1 MPHANV
7 SDDFPGCEAGRGRV
21 SWIAG
26 SLVLLV
32 AAAFAAWSYL
42 APPDEFER
50 QRNLLVSIN
59 RSEDLIQELVPE
71 IRALDRAA
79 LDLSL
84 PGVRARGLFAPEV
97 TVYGIDGSRP
107 EVSQR
112 LPQEL
117 AEVRR
122 WSTASHSE
130 TSARED
136 LDLWR
141 PFLDVVTYFDTAG
154 FYLVR
159 GAFQADG
166 RFQTDMGFAARAYL
180 ESDEVAQVSAKLSVT
195 WVEERA
201 EGAEEAA
208 WRIEVWKTKSL
219 EFVVAPQPLFA
230 ETLDA
235 AVPDAQQLAEARRS
249 RHEELIIEGT
259 LAEEFTWPEHFKKWS
274 QGQHPGVSVADVD
287 RDGHDDFY
295 VMPRRGKNMLFRNRG
310 DGTFEDV
317 APALGLDLEDHTTSA
332 VFADFDNDGD
342 SDVFLGRTMAASRY
356 LVNEDGKF
364 VDRSSELIDTPLPA
378 FVSSAAAADYDGD
391 GLLDVYLSTYSVL
404 VHMPLIGRARKG
416 PDPERTPQL
425 PLLSEETAT
434 EFYRLSRAEG
444 AHVMRNAPGPPNVLL
459 RNAGGGRF
467 ELVEESGATEVWHH
481 TFQSTFGDYDRD
493 GDPDLYVANDFAPN
507 NLLRN
512 DGGRFTD
519 VTDETGTADIGFG
532 MGVAWGDYDNDG
544 AQDLYVT
551 NMYSKAGRRIID
563 QIDELDWRLGQLAGG
578 NTLLRNG
585 GERFE
590 RVSGTEL
597 PSVLVEKAGWSWGG
611 QFLDFNNDGFL
622 DLYAL
627 SGYYTAPA
635 PFRVDFDT

>member
-1 MPHANV
+1 MP
-7 SDDFPGCEAGRGRV
+7 DDPTPDSRRGRV
-21 SWIAG
+21 LWIAAG
-26 SLVLLV
+26 LVVL
-32 AAAFAAWSYL
+32 AAAVAWRVTGS
-42 APPDEFER
+42 APDEFTR
-50 QRNLLVSIN
+50 QRELLVRIN

-71 IRALDRAA
+71 VRALDRAA
-79 LDLSL
+79 LDLHL
-84 PGVRARGLFAPEV
+84 PGRRGRGLFAPEV
-97 TVYGIDGSRP
+97 AVVGLVAAGP
-107 EVSQR
+107 KEVQR

-117 AEVRR
+117 AVTWGWPVESNSRQV
-122 WSTASHSE
+122 
-130 TSARED
+130 ARES

-141 PFLDVVTYFDTAG
+141 PFLETVDYFDTAG

-159 GAFQADG
+159 GAFDG
-166 RFQTDMGFAARAYL
+166 DGGFHTDMGFGARAYL
-180 ESDEVAQVSAKLSVT
+180 KDSGTVAQVSAKLSVG
-195 WVEERA
+195 WVEERP
-201 EGAEEAA
+201 EGAEESV
-208 WRIEVWKTKSL
+208 WRIGEWKTKSL
-219 EFVVAPQPLFA
+219 EFVAAPQPLFD
-230 ETLDA
+230 EVLDT
-235 AVPDAQQLAEARRS
+235 AVANDRQLAEARRS

-259 LAEEFTWPEHFKKWS
+259 LAEDYDWPDHFKKWS
-274 QGQHPGVSVADVD
+274 QGQHPGVSVVDID
-287 RDGHDDFY
+287 RDGYDDFY
-295 VMPRRGKNMLFRNRG
+295 VMPRRGKNMLFRNRR

-317 APALGLDLEDHTTSA
+317 AAELGLDVEDHTTSA
-332 VFADFDNDGD
+332 IFADFDNDGD
-342 SDVFLGRTMAASRY
+342 PDVFLGRTMAASQY
-356 LVNEDGKF
+356 LVNESGGF
-364 VDRSSELIDTPLPA
+364 VDRSEERVDTPLPA

-391 GLLDVYLSTYSVL
+391 GLLDLYLSTYSVL

-416 PDPERTPQL
+416 PEPDRAPAL
-425 PLLSEETAT
+425 PLVSEATAA
-434 EFYRLSRAEG
+434 ELYRLNRAEG

-459 RNAGGGRF
+459 HNAGGGRF
-467 ELVEESGATEVWHH
+467 EVAAAAADTEIWHH
-481 TFQSTFGDYDRD
+481 TFQSTFGDYDGD

-519 VTDETGTADIGFG
+519 VTEETGTADIGFG

-563 QIDELDWRLGQLAGG
+563 QIEDLDWRLAQLAGG
-578 NTLLRNG
+578 NTLLRNV

-590 RVSGTEL
+590 RVSGTQP